1 MNRAALLLRGV
12 LRAGVV
18 AALLAW
24 TTLPAWAD
32 KSDKDQPMHI
42 ESDAL
47 RYESQQQLSIF
58 TGNVV
63 VTKGTIIM
71 RGARLEVRQDSAG
84 NQSATMFGALG
95 KRAFFHQKREGLN
108 EFVEG
113 EGNRI
118 DYDGKTDIV
127 KFIGDAEARRLVGTK
142 VQDDIKGAVITYNNV
157 TEVYTVDSGGT
168 GATAGAANPGG
179 RVRAILMPQET
190 GPNAKRAPQAP
201 VPLKPSTQLPGA
213 RH

>member
-1 MNRAALLLRGV
+1 MNRAALLLRSA
-12 LRAGVV
+12 LRASAVV
-18 AALLAW
+18 ALLAW
-24 TTLPAWAD
+24 AALPAWAD
-32 KSDKDQPMHI
+32 LADKEQPMHI

-84 NQSATMFGALG
+84 NQSATIFGAPG

-157 TEVYTVDSGGT
+157 TEVYTVDSG
-168 GATAGAANPGG
+168 AAAAGAANPGG
-179 RVRAILMPQET
+179 RVRALLMPQDT
-190 GPNAKRAPQAP
+190 GPNAKKGTPAP

-213 RH
+213 KH

>member
-1 MNRAALLLRGV
+1 MLRGA
-12 LRAGVV
+12 LRAGAV

-24 TTLPAWAD
+24 AALPAWAD

-47 RYESQQQLSIF
+47 RYESQQQISIF

-71 RGARLEVRQDSAG
+71 RGARLEVRQDAAG
-84 NQSATMFGALG
+84 NQSATMFGAPG

-179 RVRAILMPQET
+179 RVRAILMPQPT
-190 GPNAKRAPQAP
+190 GPNAKKGASAP
-201 VPLKPSTQLPGA
+201 VPLKPSTQLPGEKQ
-213 RH
+213 

>member
-1 MNRAALLLRGV
+1 MLSGA
-12 LRAGVV
+12 LRASVV

-24 TTLPAWAD
+24 SALPAWAD

-47 RYESQQQLSIF
+47 RYESQQQISIF

-84 NQSATMFGALG
+84 NQSATMFGAPG

-113 EGNRI
+113 EGDRI

-179 RVRAILMPQET
+179 RVRATLMPQPT
-190 GPNAKRAPQAP
+190 GPNAKKGASAP
-201 VPLKPSTQLPGA
+201 VPLKPSTQLPGEK
-213 RH
+213 H

>member
-1 MNRAALLLRGV
+1 
-12 LRAGVV
+12 VV
-18 AALLAW
+18 ALLAW
-24 TTLPAWAD
+24 AALPAWAD
-32 KSDKDQPMHI
+32 LADKEQPMHI

-84 NQSATMFGALG
+84 NQSATMFGAPG

-157 TEVYTVDSGGT
+157 TEVYTVDSG
-168 GATAGAANPGG
+168 AAAAGAANPGG
-179 RVRAILMPQET
+179 RVRALLMPQDT
-190 GPNAKRAPQAP
+190 GPNAKKGTPTP

-213 RH
+213 KR

>member
-1 MNRAALLLRGV
+1 
-12 LRAGVV
+12 VV
-18 AALLAW
+18 ALLAW
-24 TTLPAWAD
+24 AALPAWAD
-32 KSDKDQPMHI
+32 LADKEQPMHI

-84 NQSATMFGALG
+84 NQSATMFGAPG

-157 TEVYTVDSGGT
+157 TEVYTVDSG
-168 GATAGAANPGG
+168 AAAAGAANPGG
-179 RVRAILMPQET
+179 RVRALLMPQDT
-190 GPNAKRAPQAP
+190 GPNAKKGTPAP

-213 RH
+213 KH